1 MAGAAAPPTDAEIE
15 AKVLNILACYDKI
28 DAASVRFT
36 VLQCTM
42 RENDLN
48 TATQPWHH
56 GNLHLNT
63 LVVAG
68 MLAQHH
74 CLLVSN

>member
-28 DAASVRFT
+28 DAASVRFI

-42 RENDLN
+42 PLK
-48 TATQPWHH
+48 
-56 GNLHLNT
+56 
-63 LVVAG
+63 
-68 MLAQHH
+68 
-74 CLLVSN
+74 